1 MRDPAARLLSGFIE
15 KVGQGLKQSEPIVAA
30 VRAATGR
37 DVAPADVD
45 LATFLDV
52 IAAQPSRD
60 QDPHWRRQA
69 DHLGLGILRYDA
81 TIHLETLDASWGR
94 IAELTSTPDLQ
105 EQFYC
110 RNSTGAGSKVSDY
123 YTTEL
128 LGRVV
133 ETYRRDYETLDYPL
147 PI

>member
-1 MRDPAARLLSGFIE
+1 MSILRPS
-15 KVGQGLKQSEPIVAA
+15 STSSP
-30 VRAATGR
+30 
-37 DVAPADVD
+37 
-45 LATFLDV
+45 
-52 IAAQPSRD
+52 PSR
-60 QDPHWRRQA
+60 PATRIRTGGVRPTTSA
-69 DHLGLGILRYDA
+69 SESSRYDA
-81 TIHLETLDASWGR
+81 TIHLKTLDASWGR

-123 YTTEL
+123 YTPEL